1 MAWAVEASPQFEA
14 WFAALTAAE
23 QGSVRYSIRLLQHAG
38 PTLARPHADR
48 VKASRHANM
57 KELRVQHAGRPY
69 RLLFAF
75 DPRRTAIVLLGGDK
89 TGDGR
94 WYARMVPLADDLYD
108 AHLAALKEVDDEA
121 VR

>member
-1 MAWAVEASPQFEA
+1 M
-14 WFAALTAAE
+14 
-23 QGSVRYSIRLLQHAG
+23 
-38 PTLARPHADR
+38 
-48 VKASRHANM
+48 
-57 KELRVQHAGRPY
+57 QHAGRPY